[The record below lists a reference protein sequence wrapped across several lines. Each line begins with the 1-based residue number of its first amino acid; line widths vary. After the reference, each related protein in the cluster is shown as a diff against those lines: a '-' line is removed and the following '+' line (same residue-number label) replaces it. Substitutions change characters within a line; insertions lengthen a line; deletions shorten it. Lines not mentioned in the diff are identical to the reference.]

1 MPHVAVSGT
10 LPSPFGAPTRP
21 GNALEIAIL
30 FVLILLNGAFAM
42 SEIALATAR
51 KARLQ
56 RYIDEGDRG
65 AACALRLHQEPTQ
78 FLSVVQIG
86 ITSIGI
92 LNGIVGDAV
101 LSQPVSLWLQTYGM
115 EVRASQYAATA
126 LVVVSITYFS
136 IVLGELVP
144 KRLGQ
149 LNPEEIARRVARPID
164 LLAKASKPFVKL
176 LAGSTNLMLRLL
188 GIKDRGAPVVTEE
201 EIHALLVEG
210 SDAGVIEH
218 HEHAMARNVLRLDDR
233 LLGSL
238 MVPRA
243 DIVYLDAMQPWPE
256 NVKLIESH
264 EHTRFP
270 VVRGDLHDV
279 IGVVTAKILLAKTL
293 RGETPDL
300 KTGLQAP
307 VFVPE
312 SLTGME
318 LLENFRSSG
327 TQLAFV
333 VDEYGEILGMV
344 TLADV
349 MEAITGEFK
358 PRKGETSWAVRRDDG
373 SWLLDGLIPIPE
385 MKDMLHLKTVPEEER
400 ATYHTLSGMLMLQL
414 GRLPQTG
421 DKVTW
426 EDWEFEVVDMDGRRI
441 DKVLATYQKEPV
453 SDDSDSH

>member
-1 MPHVAVSGT
+1 M
-10 LPSPFGAPTRP
+10 
-21 GNALEIAIL
+21 EIAIL

-42 SEIALATAR
+42 SEIALVSAR

-56 RYIDEGDRG
+56 RYLDEGDKG
-65 AACALRLHQEPTQ
+65 AMRALRLHQEPTH
-78 FLSVVQIG
+78 FLSTVQIG
-86 ITSIGI
+86 ITSISI
-92 LNGIVGDAV
+92 LNGIIGDAV
-101 LSQPVSLWLQTYGM
+101 LSQPVSLWLQGYGM
-115 EVRASQYAATA
+115 DVRPSQITATA
-126 LVVVSITYFS
+126 LVVVAITYFS

-149 LNPEEIARRVARPID
+149 LNPEEVARRVAIPID
-164 LLAKASKPFVKL
+164 FLAKASKPFVKVL
-176 LAGSTNLMLRLL
+176 SGSTKLVLRLL
-188 GIKDRGAPVVTEE
+188 GVTDQTAPVVTEE

-218 HEHAMARNVLRLDDR
+218 HERAMARNVLRLDDR

-243 DIVYLDAMQPWPE
+243 DIVYLYANQPWQE
-256 NVKLIESH
+256 NVKVIESH

-279 IGVVTAKILLAKTL
+279 IGVVTAKMLLAKTL
-293 RGETPDL
+293 RGEVPDL

-358 PRKGETSWAVRRDDG
+358 PRKGETAWAVRREDG
-373 SWLLDGLIPIPE
+373 SWLLDGAIPVPE
-385 MKDMLHLKTVPEEER
+385 LKDKLHLKSVPEEER
-400 ATYHTLSGMLMLQL
+400 ATYHTLAGMLMLQL
-414 GRLPQTG
+414 GRLPQTA

-426 EDWEFEVVDMDGRRI
+426 EDWDFEIVDMDRRRI
-441 DKVLATYQKEPV
+441 DKVLATQKKGATP
-453 SDDSDSH
+453 DPP

>member
-1 MPHVAVSGT
+1 M
-10 LPSPFGAPTRP
+10 
-21 GNALEIAIL
+21 EIAIL

-42 SEIALATAR
+42 SEIALVSAR

-56 RYIDEGDRG
+56 RWLDDGDKG
-65 AACALRLHQEPTQ
+65 AVCALRLHQEPTH
-78 FLSVVQIG
+78 FLSTVQIG
-86 ITSIGI
+86 ITSISI
-92 LNGIVGDAV
+92 LNGIIGDAV
-101 LSQPVSLWLQTYGM
+101 LSEPVSLWLQGHGM
-115 EVRASQYAATA
+115 DVRPSQIAATA
-126 LVVVSITYFS
+126 LVVITITYFS

-164 LLAKASKPFVKL
+164 FLAKASKPFVKL
-176 LAGSTNLMLRLL
+176 LSGSTQLVLRLL
-188 GIKDRGAPVVTEE
+188 GVTDQSAPVVTEE

-218 HEHAMARNVLRLDDR
+218 HERAMARNVLRLDDR

-243 DIVYLDAMQPWPE
+243 DIVYLDATLPWPE
-256 NVKLIESH
+256 NVKVIESH

-358 PRKGETSWAVRRDDG
+358 PRKGETSWAVRREDG

-385 MKDMLHLKTVPEEER
+385 LKDKLHLKEVPEEER
-400 ATYHTLSGMLMLQL
+400 ATYHTLAGMLMLQL
-414 GRLPQTG
+414 GRLPQTA
-421 DKVTW
+421 DKVAW
-426 EDWEFEVVDMDGRRI
+426 ESWDLEIVDMDGRRI
-441 DKVLATYQKEPV
+441 DKVLAMPRKPTPP
-453 SDDSDSH
+453 DRPAT

>member
-1 MPHVAVSGT
+1 V
-10 LPSPFGAPTRP
+10 
-21 GNALEIAIL
+21 EIAIL

-42 SEIALATAR
+42 SDIALVSAR
-51 KARLQ
+51 KSRLQ
-56 RYIDEGDRG
+56 RHIDEGDRG
-65 AACALRLHQEPTQ
+65 AIVALALHQEPTH
-78 FLSVVQIG
+78 FLSTVQIG
-86 ITSIGI
+86 ITSISI
-92 LNGIVGDAV
+92 LNGIIGDAV
-101 LSQPVSLWLQTYGM
+101 FSQPVSLWLQGFGM
-115 EVRASQYAATA
+115 DVRPSQIGATA
-126 LVVVSITYFS
+126 LVVVAITYFS

-164 LLAKASKPFVKL
+164 FLATASKPFVKL
-176 LAGSTNLMLRLL
+176 LSGSTNLMLRLL
-188 GIKDRGAPVVTEE
+188 GVTDQSAPVVTEE

-218 HEHAMARNVLRLDDR
+218 HERAMARNVLRLDDR

-243 DIVYLDAMQPWPE
+243 DIVYLDASQPWQE
-256 NVKLIESH
+256 NVKIIESH

-293 RGETPDL
+293 RGEVPDL

-358 PRKGETSWAVRRDDG
+358 PRKGETAWAVRRDDG
-373 SWLLDGLIPIPE
+373 SWLLDGLIPVPE
-385 MKDMLHLKTVPEEER
+385 LKDKLHLKGVPEEER
-400 ATYHTLSGMLMLQL
+400 ATYHTLAGMLMLQL
-414 GRLPQTG
+414 GRLPQTA

-426 EDWEFEVVDMDGRRI
+426 EDWELEIVDMDGRRI
-441 DKVLATYQKEPV
+441 DKVLAMRRKEPAQ
-453 SDDSDSH
+453 DDSGA

>member
-1 MPHVAVSGT
+1 M
-10 LPSPFGAPTRP
+10 
-21 GNALEIAIL
+21 EIAIL

-42 SEIALATAR
+42 SEIALVSAR

-56 RYIDEGDRG
+56 RYLDEGDKG
-65 AACALRLHQEPTQ
+65 ATYALRLHQEPTH
-78 FLSVVQIG
+78 FLSTVQIG
-86 ITSIGI
+86 ITSISI
-92 LNGIVGDAV
+92 LNGIIGDAV
-101 LSQPVSLWLQTYGM
+101 LSHPVSLWLQGYGM
-115 EVRASQYAATA
+115 EVRASQIAATA
-126 LVVVSITYFS
+126 LVVIAITYFS

-149 LNPEEIARRVARPID
+149 LNPEEIARRVAVPID
-164 LLAKASKPFVKL
+164 FLAKASKPFVKL
-176 LAGSTNLMLRLL
+176 LAGSTNLVLRLL
-188 GIKDRGAPVVTEE
+188 GVTDQAAPVVTEE

-218 HEHAMARNVLRLDDR
+218 HERAMARNVLRLDDR

-243 DIVYLDAMQPWPE
+243 DIVYLDSTRPWQE
-256 NVKLIESH
+256 NVKIIESH

-293 RGETPDL
+293 RGEVPDL
-300 KTGLQAP
+300 KTGLQPP

-358 PRKGETSWAVRRDDG
+358 PRKGETAWAVRREDG
-373 SWLLDGLIPIPE
+373 SWLLDGLIPVPE
-385 MKDMLHLKTVPEEER
+385 LKDKLHLKSVPEEER
-400 ATYHTLSGMLMLQL
+400 ATYHTLAGMLMLQL
-414 GRLPQTG
+414 GRLPQTA

-426 EDWEFEVVDMDGRRI
+426 EDWELEIVDMDGRRI
-441 DKVLATYQKEPV
+441 DKVLAMHKEESTP
-453 SDDSDSH
+453 DLP